1 MNTMPRKNRFLNSF
15 LSILLILS
23 ITLTNVNVALA
34 DDGPTPEPT
43 VAAEPTEEPVQPTVE
58 PTEPP
63 VVEPTEPPVTA
74 TEPPV
79 VETAVPT
86 ETAPTEQA
94 PVIEEQAP
102 ITELLT
108 QAPENTDLVVLDE
121 NGEALPLSSQ
131 EALNTILE
139 TDPMWCPAGVLP
151 GGVGCTTNFASIAL
165 LIADMA
171 NTTTYDENG
180 IIYFTSNPGASF
192 SLTTTSLGTANFNTL
207 NDFNLTLQGGWNG
220 LNGVSAT
227 FTSQTNFSTNTL
239 TIGSSGNPWIG
250 NITLNNFSFSGV
262 SSGAAVTVYTTSGN
276 ITLDNV
282 DVLNQT
288 NNTFTSLINS
298 TSGNI
303 TVQNGSSFDGNS
315 SNQSQGFSATTGSG
329 SITISNTSFSE
340 SIRNGTGNTYDGA
353 TLSAPTVTLNNVTS
367 TGSDGDGIT
376 INSANIVTLNNV
388 TATNNGTASGAAGL
402 AGNDGSGV
410 FINGNAGSRV
420 IIIGGTYTG
429 NQEYGV
435 EVASPA
441 NTTIYIQSNP
451 TCTGNASN
459 SAPPLGVSSCY
470 NDTTVFDNTAPTI
483 TFVSR
488 TPANANGW
496 NNGNVAVNW
505 SCSDSGSGVVSA
517 AVSQTISTEGT
528 NQSATGTCQDL
539 AGNVASN
546 TQSGINIDKTA
557 PTAIATVVPSP
568 NANGWNNTDVTVTFT
583 GTDAGSGIASCSAAV
598 AISTEGANQSS
609 SSGTCTDLAGNSSAL
624 VSATGINIDKTSP
637 VITFTSRTPANANGW
652 NNGDV
657 TVNWSC
663 TDGLSGPAS
672 ATVNQTI
679 STEGAN
685 QSATGTCQDLAGN
698 TASNTQSGI
707 NIDKAAPT
715 AIANVNP
722 SPNANGWNNTD
733 VTVTFTGNDAGSGIA
748 FCSPAVT
755 ISTEGAGQTSPS
767 GTCTD
772 VAGNLSAPVSISGI
786 SIDKTSPAITFMN
799 STPASNV
806 NGWNNTD
813 VTFNWSCSDI
823 LSGPVGASISQT
835 VSTEGTN
842 QSATGTCQD
851 LAGNSASDTQSGINI
866 DKTNPIL
873 NLPSDMTVEATS
885 PAGAIVNYS
894 VSASDNLD
902 ATPAFSCTP
911 ASGSTFVLSTTMVNC
926 SATDHA
932 DNTSFGNFNI
942 TVQDTTG
949 PVIAF
954 HADVTAEATSALG
967 ANVNYSNPT
976 TTDDVDGTGVAI
988 CSPAS
993 GNLFALGNT
1002 TVTCNAT
1009 DSNQNAAIPTTFTVH
1024 VVDTTAPIIAAHADI
1039 TVEATSA
1046 SGAVVSYTSSATS
1059 DVVDGA
1065 GTAFCL
1071 PASGTTFSLGNTT
1084 ITCTATDSNG
1094 NSAIPTTFIVHVVDT
1109 TAPVIAAHADV
1120 TVEATSASGAVV
1132 SYTSPT
1138 TSDIVDG
1145 SGTASCSPVSGSTFA
1160 LGNTTVTCNATDSN
1174 GNSAIPTTFV
1184 VHVVDTTAPVIAP
1197 HADVF
1202 VAATSAAGAVVN
1214 YTSPATSDAVD
1225 GAGTASCSPAP
1236 GSLFPIGDTTVTCTA
1251 SDSHN
1256 NVATSTTF
1264 VVHVVDTAAPVIDG
1278 HLDETVEATSA
1289 AGAIATYTSPATSDA
1304 VDGPG
1309 VANCTPVSGSF
1320 FAFGDTTVTC
1330 TATDSNGNVATP
1342 TNFVVHVVDT
1352 TAPVIA
1358 AHADVTAE
1366 ATSASGA
1373 AVTYTSPATSDAVD
1387 GAGVASC
1394 SPASGSTFALGNT
1407 TVTCNATDSHSNAS
1421 APTAFVIHVVD
1432 TTAPVI
1438 AAHSNVSVI
1447 TNNNL
1452 GTIVSYSS
1460 SATSDAVDGTGTAT
1474 CLPASGSFFSVG
1486 DTLITCNA
1494 TDAHGNAAQPVTFIV
1509 HVEYQPV
1516 VSVPAPT
1523 TQNQENSLNIP
1534 VTSGLLD
1541 LDCLTV
1547 IDSFGIKVTFH
1558 NLCDYQAAVSA
1569 TQADTLPAQ
1578 LPESY
1583 SFVNGL
1589 NVLVLFEN
1597 QVVKSL
1603 PIGTGVQLD
1612 FPIPANTQDQFA
1624 VLMWDD
1630 EDGDGNGEWL
1640 DVTQLIV
1647 DQELSKVMS
1656 VDPSDE
1662 LYQIMPTKRLEAFY
1676 RVITTEKTG
1685 TFVLVKK

>member
-1 MNTMPRKNRFLNSF
+1 MNTMPRKNRFLNSL
-15 LSILLILS
+15 LSIILILS
-23 ITLTNVNVALA
+23 ITLTNVSIALA
-34 DDGPTPEPT
+34 DEGPTPEPT
-43 VAAEPTEEPVQPTVE
+43 VAAEPTEEPIQPTVE

-63 VVEPTEPPVTA
+63 VLEPTEPPVVA

-79 VETAVPT
+79 VETPIPT
-86 ETAPTEQA
+86 EVASTEET

-102 ITELLT
+102 IAELLT

-121 NGEALPLSSQ
+121 NGEALSLTSQ

-151 GGVGCTTNFASIAL
+151 GGVGCTTNFATIAL
-165 LIADMA
+165 LIADMTA

-180 IIYFTSNPGASF
+180 IIYFTTTPGASF
-192 SLTTTSLGTANFNTL
+192 SLTTTSLGTTDFNTL

-220 LNGVSAT
+220 LDGASAT
-227 FTSQTNFSTNTL
+227 FTGQTNFGSNTL
-239 TIGSSGNPWIG
+239 TIGSSGNPWVG
-250 NITLNNFSFSGV
+250 NITLNNFSFSNV

-282 DVLNQT
+282 DVLDQT
-288 NNTFTSLINS
+288 SNTFTGLISS

-303 TVQNGSSFDGNS
+303 TVQNNSSFDGNS

-329 SITISNTSFSE
+329 SITISNTTFSE

-353 TLSAPTVTLNNVTS
+353 TLSAPIVTLNSVTA
-367 TGSDGDGIT
+367 TGNDGDGIT

-410 FINGNAGSRV
+410 FINGTAGSRV

-441 NTTIYIQSNP
+441 NTTIYIQTDP

-459 SAPPLGVSSCY
+459 SPLPPAGTGVGSCY
-470 NDTTVFDNTAPTI
+470 NDTTVFDNTPPAI

-488 TPANANGW
+488 TPAANANGW
-496 NNGNVAVNW
+496 NNGNVTVNW

-517 AVSQTISTEGT
+517 TVSQTISTEGT

-598 AISTEGANQSS
+598 AISTEGAGQASS
-609 SSGTCTDLAGNSSAL
+609 AGTCTDFAGNSSAP

-637 VITFTSRTPANANGW
+637 VIAFTSRTPANANGW
-652 NNGDV
+652 NNTDV

-672 ATVNQTI
+672 ASVSQTVT
-679 STEGAN
+679 TEGAN

-698 TASNTQSGI
+698 TAT
-707 NIDKAAPT
+707 
-715 AIANVNP
+715 
-722 SPNANGWNNTD
+722 
-733 VTVTFTGNDAGSGIA
+733 
-748 FCSPAVT
+748 
-755 ISTEGAGQTSPS
+755 
-767 GTCTD
+767 
-772 VAGNLSAPVSISGI
+772 
-786 SIDKTSPAITFMN
+786 
-799 STPASNV
+799 
-806 NGWNNTD
+806 
-813 VTFNWSCSDI
+813 
-823 LSGPVGASISQT
+823 
-835 VSTEGTN
+835 
-842 QSATGTCQD
+842 
-851 LAGNSASDTQSGINI
+851 DTQSGINI
-866 DKTNPIL
+866 DKTAPTL
-873 NLPSDMTVEATS
+873 NLPSNIIVEATS
-885 PAGAIVNYS
+885 PLGAVVNYS
-894 VSASDNLD
+894 ASASDNLD
-902 ATPAFSCTP
+902 AAPSFGCVP
-911 ASGSTFVLSTTMVNC
+911 ISGSTFVIGTTMVNC
-926 SATDHA
+926 TASDHA
-932 DNTSFGNFNI
+932 DNTSFGNFNV

-949 PVIAF
+949 PVIEF
-954 HADVTAEATSALG
+954 HSDVTAEATSASG
-967 ANVNYSNPT
+967 ENVTYTSPA
-976 TTDDVDGTGVAI
+976 TTDDVDGPGVAI
-988 CSPAS
+988 CSPVS
-993 GNLFALGNT
+993 GSLFALGDSI
-1002 TVTCNAT
+1002 VTCNAT
-1009 DSNQNAAIPTTFTVH
+1009 DSNNNAAIPTTFT
-1024 VVDTTAPIIAAHADI
+1024 
-1039 TVEATSA
+1039 
-1046 SGAVVSYTSSATS
+1046 
-1059 DVVDGA
+1059 
-1065 GTAFCL
+1065 
-1071 PASGTTFSLGNTT
+1071 
-1084 ITCTATDSNG
+1084 
-1094 NSAIPTTFIVHVVDT
+1094 VHVVDT

-1120 TVEATSASGAVV
+1120 TVEATSALGAIVT
-1132 SYTSPT
+1132 YTSPT
-1138 TSDIVDG
+1138 TSDIVDGAGTASCSPSSGENFALGNTTVTCNAIDAHGNFAIPTTFVIHVVDTTAPVIATHADVTAEATSASGAAVSFSSPATSDIVDG

-1174 GNSAIPTTFV
+1174 NNPAVPTTFV
-1184 VHVVDTTAPVIAP
+1184 VHVVDTTAPVIDP

-1202 VAATSAAGAVVN
+1202 VAATSAAGAVVS

-1225 GAGTASCSPAP
+1225 GAGIASCAPVP
-1236 GSLFPIGDTTVTCTA
+1236 GSLFPIGNTTVTCNA
-1251 SDSHN
+1251 ADSHN

-1309 VANCTPVSGSF
+1309 VATCSPASGTF
-1320 FAFGDTTVTC
+1320 FVFGSTTVTC
-1330 TATDSNGNVATP
+1330 NATDTHGNSAAP
-1342 TNFVVHVVDT
+1342 TTFVIHVVDT

-1358 AHADVTAE
+1358 AHANVTAE

-1460 SATSDAVDGTGTAT
+1460 SATSDAVDGAGTAT
-1474 CLPASGSFFSVG
+1474 CLPASGSFFPVG
-1486 DTLITCNA
+1486 DTLVTCNA
-1494 TDAHGNAAQPVTFIV
+1494 IDTHGNAAQPVTFIV
-1509 HVEYQPV
+1509 HVEYQLG
-1516 VSVPAPT
+1516 APT
-1523 TQNQENSLNIP
+1523 QTPTTKTDEGGLSIP
-1534 VTSGLLD
+1534 ITGSLLD

-1547 IDSFGIKVTFH
+1547 IDVLGIKVTFH
-1558 NLCDYQAAVSA
+1558 NLCDYQAAVSVPQ
-1569 TQADTLPAQ
+1569 TDTLPAH
-1578 LPESY
+1578 LPNGY
-1583 SFVNGL
+1583 SFVQGL
-1589 NVLVLFEN
+1589 NVLVLFEQ
-1597 QVVKSL
+1597 QVVKAL
-1603 PIGTGVQLD
+1603 PAGTGVQLD
-1612 FPIPANTQDQFA
+1612 FPIPANSQDQFS
-1624 VLMWDD
+1624 VLLWDD

-1640 DVTQLIV
+1640 DVTQLV
-1647 DQELSKVMS
+1647 MDQNLSKVMS
-1656 VDPSDE
+1656 ADPNDE
-1662 LYQIMPTKRLEAFY
+1662 LYQITPTKTLEAFY